1 MSPQLDR
8 NAQPLS
14 GDADAER
21 LVPGLPLLFAQ
32 PELRTPGRVALSGG
46 VVDLGGQHRQGKD
59 YRPTAYV
66 PAGPWRLPTA
76 SEFALLCPTGEAAAR
91 SDGSFVGLVKLP
103 EPALAALEAL
113 HLGEIESESE
123 YLQLIEEERF
133 TTALASCAL
142 EMWPYCA
149 TVEGLKA
156 LGVRVGPPGLPTVA
170 ADPERWAGLH
180 VDDWDEAAERR
191 STRNRL
197 CINLGREPR
206 YFVYIN
212 RTVSQLDSET
222 RAGGGFAGQRGT
234 RLGNAFMA
242 AAPRYPVVRVRIEP
256 GEAYIAPTDD
266 LIHDGSSEGK
276 RYPDVSYTLLGHFRV
291 TPAAA

>member
-1 MSPQLDR
+1 MSPQLD
-8 NAQPLS
+8 PT
-14 GDADAER
+14 AER
-21 LVPGLPLLFAQ
+21 LVPGLPLLFSQ
-32 PELRTPGRVALSGG
+32 PELRTPGRVALSDG
-46 VVDLGGQHRQGKD
+46 VTDLGGQHRQGKD

-66 PAGPWRLPTA
+66 PAAPWRLPTA
-76 SEFALLCPTGEAAAR
+76 AEFALLCPFPGPAAAADT
-91 SDGSFVGLVKLP
+91 SSFVGLVKLP
-103 EPALAALEAL
+103 DAALAALAPL
-113 HLGEIESESE
+113 RLDEIETEAE

-142 EMWPYCA
+142 ELWPYCA

-170 ADPERWAGLH
+170 ADPDRWAGLH
-180 VDDWDEAAERR
+180 VDDWDEAAARS

-206 YFVYIN
+206 YFVFIN
-212 RTVSQLDSET
+212 RTVSQLDGET
-222 RAGGGFAGQRGT
+222 GAAGQLAGQRGT
-234 RLGNAFMA
+234 RLGNSFMA
-242 AAPRYPVVRVRIEP
+242 AASRYPVTRLRVDP

-276 RYPDVSYTLLGHFRV
+276 RYPDITYTLLGHFRV
-291 TPAAA
+291 AQT

>member
-8 NAQPLS
+8 T
-14 GDADAER
+14 AER
-21 LVPGLPLLFAQ
+21 LIPGLPLLFSQ
-32 PELRTPGRVALSGG
+32 PELRTPGRVALSDG
-46 VVDLGGQHRQGKD
+46 VADLGGQHRQGKD

-66 PAGPWRLPTA
+66 PAAPWRLPTA
-76 SEFALLCPTGEAAAR
+76 SEFALLCPVTAADT
-91 SDGSFVGLVKLP
+91 SSFVGLVKLP
-103 EPALAALEAL
+103 EAALAALAPL
-113 HLGEIESESE
+113 HLDTMETEAE

-133 TTALASCAL
+133 TAALADCAL

-149 TVEGLKA
+149 TASGLKA

-170 ADPERWAGLH
+170 ADPDRWAGLH
-180 VDDWDEAAERR
+180 VDDWDEAAERQ

-206 YFVYIN
+206 YFVFIN
-212 RTVSQLDSET
+212 RTVSQLDGET
-222 RAGGGFAGQRGT
+222 QAGGQLAGQRGT
-234 RLGNAFMA
+234 RLGNSFMA
-242 AAPRYPVVRVRIEP
+242 AAPRYPVVRLRVDP

-276 RYPDVSYTLLGHFRV
+276 RYPDITYTLLGHFRV
-291 TPAAA
+291 AQNLE